1 MRITE
6 GAGSAWAREKLNEAD
21 NKTSRSS
28 RKDFHIVMSIILLL
42 QHAQDALLQGI
53 EGGIGA
59 PARAF
64 DIDRELRAD
73 ASGPPRHH
81 HHPVAQINRFIHV
94 MSDKDHVDML

>member
-21 NKTSRSS
+21 NRTSRSS
-28 RKDFHIVMSIILLL
+28 RKDFHAVMSIILLL

-59 PARAF
+59 AARAF

-73 ASGPPRHH
+73 ASWPPRHH
-81 HHPVAQINRFIHV
+81 HHPDAKIDGSIYV
-94 MSDKDHVDML
+94 MCDVTHGG